1 MHFPT
6 RLPACT
12 WQALGVALL
21 ISALA
26 GPAAWAQAQTAT
38 PSLPDPGQASTPV
51 PALVYRSALQAY
63 RPWREQGPGDWRGLN
78 EQVNRIGGW
87 RAYLR
92 EAQQAPAAPAADALL
107 PGQAPHLAT
116 NPAANPAA
124 PLPERPAST
133 SGTAPS
139 APPASAASPA
149 ASPARKAPHH
159 GHH

>member
-12 WQALGVALL
+12 WQAWGGALL
-21 ISALA
+21 ISGALA
-26 GPAAWAQAQTAT
+26 GPAAWAQAQPST
-38 PSLPDPGQASTPV
+38 PPAPDPGQASTPV

-116 NPAANPAA
+116 NPAA

-139 APPASAASPA
+139 APPASTASPA